1 MRMWWSQARPE
12 CRTGPTVLKQYSRN
26 ACALPQN
33 SGDTQCE
40 IGAATRS
47 HTSKAIFEQNA
58 LNPNPNGEKGSW
70 YLIRGIR
77 VNKVPKTAFDEMKEE
92 NKKNKLRMAKAPPLD
107 ANGPSMLLRI
117 KKEAIQI
124 VLIIYLIILITSK
137 YRSNF
142 CNDFI
147 EISIFVVLVLY
158 LNDMKHARGK
168 RPIHEPEKSAM
179 MTEENS
185 KSGGHSRNTV
195 ERSAG
200 KTTKSCKRGETPPTG
215 KFPENSESDTHPR
228 NNMEGSKKPSVK
240 GVYTPPTGKIADN
253 VGKYSRNKN
262 KNEKGET
269 WHKYPSHSI
278 NYMLNYFNH
287 LLNYLK
293 IYYQLG
299 PIGYIIVWTYMIFYW
314 GQPEIRKHHNEP
326 YIPKWKRWKKLDNI
340 KDNVY
345 KHLTWLGSL
354 IEVKINSFQVKRQKQ
369 KKFCQIKKAAAKSAG
384 KHYGHKKLT
393 PFKMAILAYSMM
405 AYQSSVG
412 AARYKRAS
420 FDTDSKAVGVD
431 NRASACIS
439 NDIADFIETPRECSR
454 TIKSFGG
461 VKTRKVM
468 RGTICWRWCD
478 ELGIV
483 HKFIIPNSYYI
494 PEGGCKLLS
503 PQHWAKTQ
511 ANGKGYA
518 KVGET
523 TTSRNCTLFWQSE
536 AKQCKLVIPLDP
548 STNVAT
554 FHLAPG
560 FKQFSA
566 FCAEAKI
573 DPHDDKNVLTVEAAT
588 LAEPMDEDEEFMPFA
603 PSSMK
608 TWKPSQQ
615 PTTCEFDLDGPQG
628 QREISTQGRM
638 TTREKK
644 EDKSPT
650 TELLKI
656 HQKMGHLPFAKLQ
669 LLAQQGAM
677 PKHLANCEVPVCSSC
692 MFSKMGRKPWRGKPS
707 LQSARPTHTLKPG
720 EVVSVDQLVSPTVGF
735 IAQLTG
741 ILTTQRYRYAT
752 IYVDQAT
759 RYGYVFL
766 QKTATV
772 EETLKGKN
780 AFEQHASSMGI
791 SIKGYHADNGIFRAN
806 AWMSSCNQ
814 QDQAMTFAGVNAHHQ
829 NGVAERRIK
838 ELQDMARTMLIHANN
853 RWPQCIT
860 ANLWP
865 YAVRAASEAL
875 NNAPSFQHPK
885 RKSPL
890 QLFSKSEVL
899 VNPKHYQ
906 PFGCPAYVLDNALQ
920 AQQPFHKW
928 NQRSRVGIYLG
939 HSPYHGKNVAL
950 ILDRTTGLVSPQFHV
965 RYDPQFHTV
974 KQDYFDSQ
982 WQIKAG
988 LKRGNTSATRAERAK
1003 RRHQDMSETLAE
1015 TPVIPTSEGGMG
1027 MFNSE
1032 GVESS
1037 KTSTNASNSKREGD
1051 EQRTNAGQSKADLD
1065 RTNPPRKVVLLQHK
1079 PGAYAPSTQIRRS
1092 KRLKTLA
1099 HPRQEGTI
1107 LKPSLKRSGERMVT
1121 TPGPSG
1127 QVRRSPRLMNLMT
1140 TEISESTK
1148 CDIQGE
1154 LFCYE
1159 ALFPMEEKEEEP
1171 LLVFKAT
1178 ADPDTMYMHQAMK
1191 EPDRA
1196 EFIKAMEKEVKD
1208 QMDNGNFSI
1217 VLASSVPKGTTIFPA
1232 VWQMKRKRD
1241 IKTRK
1246 VKKYK
1251 ARLNVDGSRMK
1262 QGIHYDQSYAP
1273 VASWRSIRLLLI
1285 LIAQFGWHSKQ
1296 LDYVLA
1302 FPQAPV
1308 AREIYMKIP
1317 KGFEIKGA
1325 NPDKYVLKLHR
1336 NVYGQKNAG
1345 RVWNDYLVD
1354 KLVNKV
1360 GFTQSKIDECVFY
1373 KGRTVYVL
1381 YTDDSILAGPDMDE
1395 INRIVEEI
1403 KAAKLDITDEGDIQD
1418 FLGINISIKK
1428 GEIHLAQPHLIDQ
1441 ILKDLRLD
1449 GEKVKTKEI
1458 PAMTSKILTRDQN
1471 GEDFDKSF
1479 HYRSIIGKL
1488 NYLERGTRSDISY
1501 ITHQCARFVENPKES
1516 HAKAVRWLGR
1526 YLRSTKD
1533 KGLIL
1538 KPDSSRD
1545 LEVFVDADFSGNWDS
1560 KNAAQDRDTA
1570 RSRHGYIISYKGCP
1584 IIWKSQMQTEIALSS
1599 TESEYMGLSYALR
1612 EAIPIMDLLKEMQKH
1627 KFPIGKTKA
1636 SIHCKVFED
1645 NSGALE
1651 MAKTH
1656 KYRPRTKHLNVKYHH
1671 FRDYITRGNISVH
1684 KIDTS
1689 DQCADYLTKPV
1700 NLEVLSKLRKRVMGW

>member
-1 MRMWWSQARPE
+1 MH
-12 CRTGPTVLKQYSRN
+12 Y
-26 ACALPQN
+26 
-33 SGDTQCE
+33 
-40 IGAATRS
+40 
-47 HTSKAIFEQNA
+47 
-58 LNPNPNGEKGSW
+58 
-70 YLIRGIR
+70 
-77 VNKVPKTAFDEMKEE
+77 NK
-92 NKKNKLRMAKAPPLD
+92 
-107 ANGPSMLLRI
+107 
-117 KKEAIQI
+117 
-124 VLIIYLIILITSK
+124 
-137 YRSNF
+137 
-142 CNDFI
+142 
-147 EISIFVVLVLY
+147 
-158 LNDMKHARGK
+158 
-168 RPIHEPEKSAM
+168 
-179 MTEENS
+179 
-185 KSGGHSRNTV
+185 
-195 ERSAG
+195 
-200 KTTKSCKRGETPPTG
+200 
-215 KFPENSESDTHPR
+215 
-228 NNMEGSKKPSVK
+228 
-240 GVYTPPTGKIADN
+240 
-253 VGKYSRNKN
+253 
-262 KNEKGET
+262 
-269 WHKYPSHSI
+269 
-278 NYMLNYFNH
+278 
-287 LLNYLK
+287 
-293 IYYQLG
+293 
-299 PIGYIIVWTYMIFYW
+299 
-314 GQPEIRKHHNEP
+314 P
-326 YIPKWKRWKKLDNI
+326 YIPKWKRWKRLDSLKSLLN
-340 KDNVY
+340 N
-345 KHLTWLGSL
+345 HLTTLGSKM
-354 IEVKINSFQVKRQKQ
+354 EAGINSFNVRRQQ
-369 KKFCQIKKAAAKSAG
+369 KKRFNLVKYTAAKSAG
-384 KHYGHKKLT
+384 KHYGYTKMT
-393 PFKMAILAYSMM
+393 PFTKALLLFSMM
-405 AYQSSVG
+405 AFSTKVG
-412 AARYKRAS
+412 AAKYKQAS

-439 NDIADFIETPRECSR
+439 NDIADFIYPLQECNR
-454 TIKSFGG
+454 IIKSFDGI
-461 VKTRKVM
+461 KTRKVM
-468 RGTICWRWCD
+468 RGTILWRWCD
-478 ELGIV
+478 DLGLI

-494 PEGGCKLLS
+494 PEGGCRLLS

-511 ANGKGYA
+511 SNGKDYT

-523 TTSRNCTLFWQSE
+523 TTSRECTLYWQSKGE
-536 AKQCKLVIPLDP
+536 KCKLVIPLDP

-560 FKQFSA
+560 YKEFNA
-566 FCAEAKI
+566 FCAEAKL
-573 DPHDDKNVLTVEAAT
+573 DPQDDKNVLTVETTT
-588 LAEPMDEDEEFMPFA
+588 LAKTLKEEEEEFLPEL

-615 PTTCEFDLDGPQG
+615 PNICEFDLDGPPEK
-628 QREISTQGRM
+628 RESSTQGR
-638 TTREKK
+638 TTIPLERN
-644 EDKSPT
+644 DKSPT
-650 TELLKI
+650 TELLRA
-656 HQKMGHLPFAKLQ
+656 HQRMGHIPFAKVQ
-669 LLAQQGAM
+669 LMAKQGSL
-677 PKHLANCEVPVCSSC
+677 PKQLANCDIPVCASC
-692 MFSKMGRKPWRGKPS
+692 MFARMARKPWRGKPS
-707 LQSARPTHTLKPG
+707 LQSVRPTNMLKPG

-766 QKTATV
+766 QKTATA
-772 EETLKGKN
+772 EETLKGKK
-780 AFEQHASSMGI
+780 AFEQHAHSMGI
-791 SIKGYHADNGIFRAN
+791 TIRGYHADNGIFRAN
-806 AWMSSCNQ
+806 AWMNNCNQ
-814 QDQAMTFAGVNAHHQ
+814 LDQAMTFAGDNAHHQ
-829 NGVAERRIK
+829 NGIAERRIK

-875 NNAPSFQHPK
+875 NNAPSLQHQK

-928 NQRSRVGIYLG
+928 NERSRVGIYLG
-939 HSPYHGKNVAL
+939 HSPLHGKNVAL
-950 ILDRTTGLVSPQFHV
+950 ILDRMTGLVSPQFHV

-1003 RRHQDMSETLAE
+1003 RRHEDMSETLAE
-1015 TPVIPTSEGGMG
+1015 TPVIPTSEGGKG
-1027 MFNSE
+1027 MSNSE
-1032 GVESS
+1032 GVENENP
-1037 KTSTNASNSKREGD
+1037 KEINDASNSKREGD
-1051 EQRTNAGQSKADLD
+1051 EQQNAGQSKTDLD
-1065 RTNPPRKVVLLQHK
+1065 RTNPSRKMVQLQLTK
-1079 PGAYAPSTQIRRS
+1079 SGADALSTQNKRSS
-1092 KRLKTLA
+1092 KRLKTLSMA
-1099 HPRQEGTI
+1099 RQDKTI
-1107 LKPSLKRSGERMVT
+1107 LKTSAGRSGERMVT
-1121 TPGPSG
+1121 TSG
-1127 QVRRSPRLMNLMT
+1127 SSDQVRRSPRLMKLMI

-1148 CDIQGE
+1148 DAIQGE
-1154 LFCYE
+1154 IFCCE
-1159 ALFPMEEKEEEP
+1159 ALFPDEENGEHP
-1171 LLVFKAT
+1171 LMIFKAS

-1196 EFIKAMEKEVKD
+1196 EFIEAMKKEVKD

-1217 VLASSVPKGTTIFPA
+1217 VLASTVPKGTTIFPA

-1251 ARLNVDGSRMK
+1251 ARLNVDGSRMR

-1273 VASWRSIRLLLI
+1273 VAHWRSIRLLLI
-1285 LIAQFGWHSKQ
+1285 LIAQLGWHSKQ

-1302 FPQAPV
+1302 YPQAPV
-1308 AREIYMKIP
+1308 AREIYMRIP

-1360 GFTQSKIDECVFY
+1360 GFIQSKIDDCVFY
-1373 KGRTVYVL
+1373 KGKTVYVL
-1381 YTDDSILAGPDMDE
+1381 YTDDSILAGPDKDE
-1395 INRIVEEI
+1395 IDKIVNEI
-1403 KAAKLDITDEGDIQD
+1403 KAAKLDITDEGNIQD

-1428 GEIHLAQPHLIDQ
+1428 GEIHLTQPHLIDQ

-1458 PAMTSKILTRDQN
+1458 PAMTSKILTRDPK
-1471 GEDFDKSF
+1471 GEVFDGSF
-1479 HYRSIIGKL
+1479 HYRSVIGKL

-1501 ITHQCARFVENPKES
+1501 ITHQCARFVEEPKES
-1516 HAKAVRWLGR
+1516 HAKAIRWLGR
-1526 YLRSTKD
+1526 YLKSTKD

-1538 KPDSSRD
+1538 RPDSSRD
-1545 LEVFVDADFSGNWDS
+1545 LEVFVDADFSGNWDN
-1560 KNAAQDRDTA
+1560 KDAAHNRDTA
-1570 RSRHGYIISYKGCP
+1570 RSRHGYIITYRGCP

-1612 EAIPIMDLLKEMQKH
+1612 EAIPIMGLLKEMQKH
-1627 KFPIGKTKA
+1627 NFPIGKTNA
-1636 SIHCKVFED
+1636 AIHCKVFED

-1671 FRDYITRGNISVH
+1671 FRDYITRGSISVH

-1700 NLEVLSKLRKRVMGW
+1700 NLEVLSKLRKQIMGW